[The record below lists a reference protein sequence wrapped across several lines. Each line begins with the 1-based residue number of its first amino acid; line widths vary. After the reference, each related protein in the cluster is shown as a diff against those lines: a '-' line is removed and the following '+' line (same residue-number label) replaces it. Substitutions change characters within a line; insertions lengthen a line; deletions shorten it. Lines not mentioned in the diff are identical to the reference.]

1 MKTKNIFLKSIF
13 ILTICSILLT
23 LYFYPNLPNEIP
35 IHFDYL
41 GNPDNYGPRSFTF
54 FTAFLPLIVL
64 VLLKII
70 PKFDP
75 KSASYKLHQK
85 AYNIFIAFLVLL
97 FILLHWFSLYVALG
111 YNLPIQKVVP
121 ISIGMLFI
129 VIGNYMP
136 QIRPN
141 YTYGIKLPWTLAD
154 ENNWRATHRIGGYC
168 YIASGILF
176 LLAGFASSLL
186 ISTCLLVAFIFLFIP
201 MLYSYLYFK
210 RHISK

>member
-1 MKTKNIFLKSIF
+1 M
-13 ILTICSILLT
+13 
-23 LYFYPNLPNEIP
+23 
-35 IHFDYL
+35 
-41 GNPDNYGPRSFTF
+41 
-54 FTAFLPLIVL
+54 
-64 VLLKII
+64 
-70 PKFDP
+70 
-75 KSASYKLHQK
+75 
-85 AYNIFIAFLVLL
+85 LL
-97 FILLHWFSLYVALG
+97 FIILHWVSLYVALG

-176 LLAGFASSLL
+176 LLTGFASSLL
-186 ISTCLLVAFIFLFIP
+186 ISACLLVAFIFLFIP